1 MASSRDFLDYV
12 LEQLSGLNDI
22 SYRPMMGEY
31 VIYYD
36 GKTVGGIY
44 DDRFLLKDTTSA
56 RALLQKEG
64 REPGTDI
71 PYPGAREM
79 LKADIDDRE
88 FTCRLVEAVA
98 SDLKEPKRKK
108 RG

>member
-1 MASSRDFLDYV
+1 MASSRDFLEYV
-12 LEQLSGLNDI
+12 LDQLSGLCGI

-36 GKTVGGIY
+36 GKVVAGIY
-44 DDRFLLKDTTSA
+44 DDRFLVKATKSALK
-56 RALLQKEG
+56 LLREEG
-64 REPGTDI
+64 RELGTDL
-71 PYPGAREM
+71 PYEGGREM

-88 FTCRLVEAVA
+88 FTCRLIEAA
-98 SDLKEPKRKK
+98 AFDIPEPKRKK

>member
-1 MASSRDFLDYV
+1 MASSRDFLNYV

-56 RALLQKEG
+56 RTLLREEG
-64 REPGTDI
+64 RDPGTDF

-88 FTCRLVEAVA
+88 FTCRLIEAVA
-98 SDLKEPKRKK
+98 SDLKQPKKK
-108 RG
+108 SRG

>member
-1 MASSRDFLDYV
+1 MASSRDFLNYV
-12 LEQLSGLNDI
+12 LDQLSGLDDI

-31 VIYYD
+31 VIYYR

-44 DDRFLLKDTTSA
+44 DDRLLLKDTKSA
-56 RALLQKEG
+56 RTLLREEG
-64 REPGTDI
+64 RDPGTDI
-71 PYPGAREM
+71 PYPGAKAM

-88 FTCRLVEAVA
+88 FTCRLIETVA

-108 RG
+108 G